1 MIYMSNHN
9 FANQNR
15 IFSFIYTKMFYYYMI
30 ILERFYYLFSK
41 KMITAY
47 KQTLDLVDN
56 EDNYKIGG

>member
-1 MIYMSNHN
+1 
-9 FANQNR
+9 
-15 IFSFIYTKMFYYYMI
+15 MI